1 MDAAEDQRS
10 VDQSNGKADEL
21 PSAFSYRLVLYAVLS
36 VTGAFILVMALFA
49 WLDVFNE
56 NNAANVTAALS
67 SLFGI
72 VGTLV
77 GAYFGIKASSDAQ
90 DRSAD
95 TAQKAV
101 SDQRA
106 TDNQAVTLQKE
117 TAQQAVTDHKE
128 TAQQAVTNQKEA
140 VAAAAQTS
148 PGARGPGPMK
158 VALVSLI
165 PMIAGGASALV
176 VRHYFGR
183 K

>member
-1 MDAAEDQRS
+1 VAEENNRLINRLTG
-10 VDQSNGKADEL
+10 NGAESM
-21 PSAFSYRLVLYAVLS
+21 PAFSYRLVRNAVFS
-36 VTGAFILVMALFA
+36 VTAAFLIVMGLFA
-49 WLDVFNE
+49 WLQVFDS

-106 TDNQAVTLQKE
+106 TANQAVTLQKE
-117 TAQQAVTDHKE
+117 TAQQAVTDQKE